1 MKTVKAC
8 GGEVLRLTDD
18 EAQIRVKR
26 GEAKYV
32 PKSEWKALR
41 PAMPAVHPVPVARV
55 PKSARFASDAARLSN
70 AEAILRPV
78 PELEEKKP

>member
-32 PKSEWKALR
+32 PKSKWKALR
-41 PAMPAVHPVPVARV
+41 PAKPATSVH
-55 PKSARFASDAARLSN
+55 KLK
-70 AEAILRPV
+70 PV
-78 PELEEKKP
+78 PEAEVVQP